1 MITRQLGI
9 KIRLTITRHFESTR
23 LQEQSIASA
32 YHSLIPIVARTRQ
45 RPRSR
50 SGEDKAAAETIPDPR
65 TQARGA

>member
-32 YHSLIPIVARTRQ
+32 YHSLIPVVARPLP
-45 RPRSR
+45 PRSR
-50 SGEDKAAAETIPDPR
+50 SGEDRPAAVTIPDPR